1 LLTRPH
7 MLKSG
12 AMSRR
17 PIIAANWKMH
27 KTIKEAEAFI
37 KDFLALV
44 EEIKKTE
51 IVIAP
56 PFTAL
61 AALQKQLTSLQVHK
75 AAGPQPQLKL
85 AAQNVHFEEAGA
97 YTGEI
102 SPMMLKELG
111 CEYVIIGHSE
121 RREHFKE
128 DDELINK
135 KLKASFEHSL
145 VPILCIG
152 ESLSQRRAG
161 QTQAVLERQLR
172 ADLRS
177 LKKEQIEK
185 AVIAYEPIW
194 AIGTGE
200 TASPQDA
207 QVGAEFIR
215 KVIAEL
221 YDEATAQSARIQYG
235 GSVKPENI
243 EEIIKQPDIDGAL
256 VGGASLGADAF
267 AEIVKEVERVKC
279 L

>member
-1 LLTRPH
+1 MFARRY

-12 AMSRR
+12 AMRRR

-27 KTIKEAEAFI
+27 KTTKEAQEFVRR
-37 KDFLALV
+37 FV
-44 EEIKKTE
+44 EPVKEVTHTE

-61 AALQKQLTSLQVHK
+61 AALHKQLA

-85 AAQNVHFEEAGA
+85 AAQNVHFEKAGA

-102 SPMMLKELG
+102 SPVMLNELG

-145 VPILCIG
+145 APILCIG
-152 ESLSQRRAG
+152 ESLAQRRAG
-161 QTQAVLERQLR
+161 ETEAVLERQLR

-177 LKKEQIEK
+177 LKREHIKKI
-185 AVIAYEPIW
+185 VIAYEPIW

-207 QVGAEFIR
+207 QAGAKFIR
-215 KVIAEL
+215 EVIAQL
-221 YDEATAQSARIQYG
+221 YDEPTAQSVRIQYG
-235 GSVKPENI
+235 GSIKPQNI
-243 EEIIKQPDIDGAL
+243 SEIIKQPDIDGAL
-256 VGGASLGADAF
+256 VGGASLDPNAF
-267 AEIVKEVERVKC
+267 AQIIKRVERVKPYDF
-279 L
+279 